1 MKRTG
6 LASLIGVKLKYFVF
20 LIDFLSINSLINQQP
35 SSFASFKPG
44 LKDGAHHYIKGQAS
58 HGLQKPRVHQVVR
71 WQNGSWLAC
80 GIKVSGSFPSIYT
93 EILHLQFSSS
103 PKVFAQFSLPAEVS
117 SILNVQFSDVKNS
130 GCACGFSVTILM
142 CNYPNVHIA
151 EWAKFR
157 VLLSGVQVP
166 DVFFS

>member
-71 WQNGSWLAC
+71 WQNGSRLAC
-80 GIKVSGSFPSIYT
+80 HTQGSRFISPFIHWKLSPLLFLLAKSLRTIFVVSRSKCFIHY
-93 EILHLQFSSS
+93 
-103 PKVFAQFSLPAEVS
+103 K
-117 SILNVQFSDVKNS
+117 
-130 GCACGFSVTILM
+130 CAIFRCAKLLM
-142 CNYPNVHIA
+142 CMLFLCNYPNVQ
-151 EWAKFR
+151 
-157 VLLSGVQVP
+157 LSECATILMCI
-166 DVFFS
+166 